1 MTITCIYPE
10 DMSVLENK
18 LIDTLTDI
26 AIQKF
31 TSEEI
36 DLIVILAIILVVFAF
51 SSMSVINAMGLF
63 MFWGWIV
70 TVLGNL
76 IFTIPYLYII
86 KDKE

>member
-10 DMSVLENK
+10 YMSILENK

-36 DLIVILAIILVVFAF
+36 DLIVD
-51 SSMSVINAMGLF
+51 
-63 MFWGWIV
+63 
-70 TVLGNL
+70 
-76 IFTIPYLYII
+76 YLEENDCKYF
-86 KDKE
+86 D

>member
-10 DMSVLENK
+10 DMSILENK

-36 DLIVILAIILVVFAF
+36 DLIVD
-51 SSMSVINAMGLF
+51 
-63 MFWGWIV
+63 
-70 TVLGNL
+70 
-76 IFTIPYLYII
+76 YLEMWEEI
-86 KDKE
+86 KDKLMKLLGGIKK